1 MHTGLE
7 PPKGVWWKPAHKNE
21 KVWVA
26 IAFAWC
32 LVLFAMMPLW
42 HWKGGQNPSGI
53 RSKVDPQ
60 AFLARTQEFIAQY
73 QVGEDQNIPIV
84 EPPPGSDV
92 YLYGRMWAWEPI
104 LRLRANTEYTLH
116 LSSLDL
122 NHGFALYPLNINFQ
136 VVPGYD
142 YGLKILAKEAGEFR
156 IICNEYCGAGH
167 HLMLGRVIVTDGPA
181 SAEIDGAGT
190 EDGSD
195 PEAAVVAAPA
205 AGAATNAGGER

>member
-7 PPKGVWWKPAHKNE
+7 PPKGVWWKPAHKSE

-32 LVLFAMMPLW
+32 MVLFAMMPLW

-53 RSKVDPQ
+53 RSKVDPTDFQ
-60 AFLARTQEFIAQY
+60 ARTQEFSQQY
-73 QVGEDQNIPIV
+73 QVGTDQGIAIV

-92 YLYGRMWAWEPI
+92 YLLGRMWAWEPI

-142 YGLKILAKEAGEFR
+142 YGLRILAKEAGEYR

-167 HLMLGRVIVTDGPA
+167 HLMLGRVIVVDDEG
-181 SAEIDGAGT
+181 IAG
-190 EDGSD
+190 S
-195 PEAAVVAAPA
+195 EAAEFTGTAFEIEPA
-205 AGAATNAGGER
+205 GVGAMNAGGER

>member
-7 PPKGVWWKPAHKNE
+7 PPKGVWWKPAHKSE

-53 RSKVDPQ
+53 RGRVEPE
-60 AFLARTQEFIAQY
+60 AFRARTQEFIEQY
-73 QVGEDQNIPIV
+73 RVGEDQGIAIV
-84 EPPPGSDV
+84 EPPAGSDI

-167 HLMLGRVIVTDGPA
+167 HLMLGRVIVTDGPE
-181 SAEIDGAGT
+181 SAEADDAATPGAAAL
-190 EDGSD
+190 D
-195 PEAAVVAAPA
+195 PATAEAPSAR
-205 AGAATNAGGER
+205 AATNAGGER